1 MKAGTTQEQWD
12 RYKEDLANHT
22 HFIKDYKFFLD
33 RICRHLQFV
42 QNSKAWTT
50 AEIMDVIS
58 REISNSDSMDAPNE
72 PGYYRANND

>member
-1 MKAGTTQEQWD
+1 MKVGTTQEQWD
-12 RYKEDLANHT
+12 RYKEDLAKHT
-22 HFIKDYKFFLD
+22 QFINDYKFFLN

-42 QNSKAWTT
+42 SNSKAWTT

-58 REISNSDSMDAPNE
+58 KEINKASSMDAPNE

>member
-12 RYKEDLANHT
+12 RYKEELANHT